1 MLGRRVFLEVG
12 LNMELHCY
20 FRVCIHCPT
29 DLDNSFV
36 HFFFFFLNSGEVVGG
51 CLSSKN
57 L

>member
-1 MLGRRVFLEVG
+1 MLGRRVFSEVG

-36 HFFFFFLNSGEVVGG
+36 LFFFFLNSGEVVGG

>member
-12 LNMELHCY
+12 SNMELHCY

-36 HFFFFFLNSGEVVGG
+36 HFFFLKSGEVVGG